1 MPVNL
6 VSTASLGGVTADP
19 SNSLPLPNGKTV
31 AETSNEELRSI
42 LDKLGL
48 EGSHTKPRN
57 QLVEA
62 YAAMLKRIHDDA
74 GRAAV
79 DAFLQ
84 SKRD

>member
-1 MPVNL
+1 MASL
-6 VSTASLGGVTADP
+6 VSTQSFGGPASDP
-19 SNSLPLPNGKTV
+19 HLDLMMPSGSTV
-31 AETSNEELRSI
+31 RLTTDEDLRRQFG
-42 LDKLGL
+42 KLGI
-48 EGSHTKPRN
+48 EGAHTKPRN

>member
-1 MPVNL
+1 MTPL
-6 VSTASLGGVTADP
+6 GSTIRL
-19 SNSLPLPNGKTV
+19 
-31 AETSNEELRSI
+31 TSDESLRSQF
-42 LDKLGL
+42 DKLGIA
-48 EGSHTKPRN
+48 GAHTKPRN

-84 SKRD
+84 SKKG